1 MRSAGVVG
9 LASVVNILAGII
21 RLKVFALILGPAG
34 VGLMGL
40 FTNLLMLA
48 STAAGMGVGSGSVRH
63 VASVRDDQARGPA
76 ALQAVF
82 LLGLSLAA
90 VGGAGVYLLRVQL
103 ATHIIGDVSYSE
115 DVGWIGLGVAA
126 SVAALVFTSMLQGL
140 QRIGTFSKTTIAGN
154 VLGTLMSIL
163 VIWQMGANGIYLAV
177 ICLPVSLALVAF
189 AAIRG
194 LPNLS
199 SFQPVVDLKEEVRAI
214 MSFGMVMLASAI
226 LLMGTM
232 MIARSVISEELGL
245 EAAGFFHAAWI
256 LSATYIGFALNA
268 MGADFYPRI
277 TATIAQNEDA
287 STLLNEQIYLALT
300 LTAPLIVGVVAFA
313 PLIIIVLY
321 SAEFLPAAEVVR
333 YHVVGDLFRVIS
345 VPMAYTFLAAGA
357 KKRFLLMEVVWTTI
371 YLSFLYTFLADW
383 GVVAVGV
390 GYSVGYALHMV
401 FTALLLA
408 RTKRIVIK
416 RSILGRIGLTMAIA
430 SSVLAASVYAAP
442 AGYVAG
448 TLAVAYLAYQALKHF
463 LAVSGS
469 TDARPQILVKLN
481 SILMRLRGIRG

>member
-48 STAAGMGVGSGSVRH
+48 STAAGLGAGSGSVRH
-63 VASVRDDQARGPA
+63 IASVREDPDRSPT

-82 LLGLSLAA
+82 LLGLSLAV
-90 VGGAGVYLLRVQL
+90 VGGAGVYLLQVPL
-103 ATHIIGDVSYSE
+103 ATQILGDVSYSAN
-115 DVGWIGLGVAA
+115 VGWIGLGVAA
-126 SVAALVFTSMLQGL
+126 SVLALVMTSMLQGL

-154 VLGTLMSIL
+154 ILGTLLSIL
-163 VIWQMGANGIYLAV
+163 IIWQMGADGIYLAV

-199 SFQPVVDLKEEVRAI
+199 SLKSAVALKKEVRAI
-214 MSFGMVMLASAI
+214 MSFGMVMLASAV

-232 MIARSVISEELGL
+232 MIARSAISEALGL
-245 EAAGFFHAAWI
+245 EAAGFFHVAWL

-277 TATIAQNEDA
+277 TATISQNEDA
-287 STLLNEQIYLALT
+287 SALLNEQVLLALT

-313 PLIIIVLY
+313 PLVILVLY
-321 SAEFLPAAEVVR
+321 STEFLPAADVVR
-333 YHVVGDLFRVIS
+333 YHVFGDLFRVIG

-357 KKRFLLMEVVWTTI
+357 KKRFLFMELVWSAV
-371 YLSFLYTFLADW
+371 YLSLLYMFLADW
-383 GVVAVGV
+383 GVVAVGI
-390 GYSVGYALHMV
+390 GYSVGYAIHMV
-401 FTALLLA
+401 CTAALLA
-408 RTKRIVIK
+408 RTKRIVIR
-416 RSILGRIGLTMAIA
+416 RSVLARIGLTIAIA
-430 SSVLAASVYAAP
+430 SSVLAASVYAEP

-448 TLAVAYLAYQALKHF
+448 TFAVTYLAYQALKYIV
-463 LAVSGS
+463 AVSGS
-469 TDARPQILVKLN
+469 TDAQPQILVKLN
-481 SILMRLRGIRG
+481 GLLMRLRGIRG